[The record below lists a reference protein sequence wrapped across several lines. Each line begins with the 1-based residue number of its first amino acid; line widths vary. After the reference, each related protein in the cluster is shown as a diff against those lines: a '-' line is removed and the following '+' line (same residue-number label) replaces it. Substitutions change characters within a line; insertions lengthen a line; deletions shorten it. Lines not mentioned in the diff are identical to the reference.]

1 LEREVDDGRGRVKAP
16 ETSAAGPAGSSGSA
30 GAPGG
35 WRAVVSR
42 LFRRREAAIFLAL
55 VVIMAVIGFL
65 AENFLSGSNLY
76 LVSRQISFVAIVAL
90 GELFVI
96 LHGGIDLSVGSI
108 MALAGM
114 AAAWCMEAGMSPPLA
129 VLIGCGVGLSMG
141 VINGA
146 LIAYVRIAPFIVTL
160 GMLSFASG
168 LVLGITKGWPITG
181 IPESFMWVAQGDFLG
196 LPIPVWIALVIA
208 AAAHIVL
215 TYSAFGRRT
224 YALGGNEEATFLS
237 GIDVNRIKMVLY
249 MVSALCAS
257 IVGIVLVARFNSAQ
271 ADTGAGW
278 ELDAIAA
285 AVIGGTSLAGGAGSV
300 LGVLIGA
307 CIMGVI
313 KNGLVLMQVS
323 SYWQKAI
330 IGVIIVL
337 AVVLDRAKR
346 RG

>member
-1 LEREVDDGRGRVKAP
+1 MSRPVEADRQPPEPELAGKATPARGRA
-16 ETSAAGPAGSSGSA
+16 
-30 GAPGG
+30 
-35 WRAVVSR
+35 RAVVAG
-42 LFRRREAAIFLAL
+42 FVRRRESAIFLAL
-55 VVIMAVIGFL
+55 VVIMVAIGVV
-65 AENFLSGSNLY
+65 ESNFLSGSNLY

-114 AAAWCMEAGMSPPLA
+114 AAAWCMERGVPPLPS
-129 VLIGCGVGLSMG
+129 VLIGCGVGLTMG
-141 VINGA
+141 AVNGA

-168 LVLGITKGWPITG
+168 LVLGVTKGWPITD
-181 IPESFMWVAQGDFLG
+181 IPESFLWLAQDDFLG
-196 LPIPVWIALVIA
+196 LPIPVWIAVVLAV
-208 AAAHIVL
+208 AAHVAL
-215 TYSAFGRRT
+215 TYTAFGRRT
-224 YALGGNEEATFLS
+224 YAIGGNEQATFLS
-237 GIDVNRIKMVLY
+237 GINVNRIKFGLY
-249 MVSALCAS
+249 LISALCAS
-257 IVGIVLVARFNSAQ
+257 IVGIILVARFNSAQ

-285 AVIGGTSLAGGAGSV
+285 AVIGGTSLAGGSGSV

-313 KNGLVLMQVS
+313 KNGLVLMKVS

-346 RG
+346 RT

>member
-1 LEREVDDGRGRVKAP
+1 MEPKTDADGREPASERAAPPRSRARRV
-16 ETSAAGPAGSSGSA
+16 AAN
-30 GAPGG
+30 
-35 WRAVVSR
+35 
-42 LFRRREAAIFLAL
+42 LIRRREAAIFLAL
-55 VVIMAVIGFL
+55 IVIMVAIGL
-65 AENFLSGSNLY
+65 KESNFLSGSNMY

-114 AAAWCMEAGMSPPLA
+114 TAAWCMESGMPPALA
-129 VLIGCGVGLSMG
+129 VLVGCAAGLTMG

-168 LVLGITKGWPITG
+168 LVLGFTKGWPITE
-181 IPESFMWVAQGDFLG
+181 IPESFLWLAQGDFLA
-196 LPIPVWIALVIA
+196 LPIPVWIALMIA
-208 AAAHIVL
+208 VVAHLVL
-215 TYSAFGRRT
+215 TSTAFGRRT
-224 YALGGNEEATFLS
+224 YAIGGNEQATFLS
-237 GIDVNRIKMVLY
+237 GIDVNRIKFALY
-249 MVSALCAS
+249 TISALCAS
-257 IVGIVLVARFNSAQ
+257 IVGIILVARFNSAQ
-271 ADTGAGW
+271 ADTGKGW

-285 AVIGGTSLAGGAGSV
+285 AVIGGTSLAGGSGSV

-313 KNGLVLMQVS
+313 KNGLVLMRVS
-323 SYWQKAI
+323 SYWQTAI

-346 RG
+346 QN